1 MDTEGLRLIPE
12 GSLLIW
18 LPFLGFA
25 AGVQIASYNSMRGSE
40 KISYADSWVI
50 LSLKLLLGK
59 SDASSRGNSS

>member
-1 MDTEGLRLIPE
+1 MDTKDSRLIPE

-25 AGVQIASYNSMRGSE
+25 AGVQIASYDSMRGSK
-40 KISYADSWVI
+40 KISTADQCLI
-50 LSLKLLLGK
+50 MLRKLLLGK